1 MTSSGDAAKG
11 IYAAWRL
18 LHGERGAV
26 AWFDA
31 SITGFWRSFAAAIV
45 AVPAFIALVAL
56 STLNQEAVN
65 WPAVAGVQAVA
76 YVMDW
81 FAFPLLAIYACDA
94 MGKGDKYLRLIVAM
108 NWARVIESALIL
120 PGAILAGMMPQG
132 ILGFVPIAIFLAVMA
147 YHWFVIRVALDGGPR
162 ETLAIFLLNLGVG
175 IATSLWA
182 RSILF

>member
-1 MTSSGDAAKG
+1 VTSAGDAAKG

-45 AVPAFIALVAL
+45 AAPAFAALVAL
-56 STLNQEAVN
+56 STLDQTEVN
-65 WPAVAGVQAVA
+65 WPAVTLVQAVA

-81 FAFPLLAIYACDA
+81 FAFPLAALYVCDVL
-94 MGKGDKYLRLIVAM
+94 GKGDRYLRLIVAL

-120 PGAILAGMMPQG
+120 PGAVVAGLAPQG
-132 ILGFVPIAIFLAVMA
+132 VLGFVPIAIFLAVMA

-162 ETLAIFLLNLGVG
+162 ETLVIFLLNLGVG

-182 RSILF
+182 RSILT